1 MLREAAETLERS
13 GSETPRLDAE
23 LLLGHVVNASRTTLL
38 AAPEAIVSD
47 PQAERLRALV
57 GRRAR
62 GEPVAYIRGIKEFY
76 GIALTVDPRALIPR
90 PETELLIELGLARIQ
105 QRLVD
110 EPRPVGGE
118 PLLIWDVGTGSGAI
132 CVVLAVEC
140 RRRGYDTDIRFRAT
154 DLSAEA
160 LALAVENA
168 VGHGVADQIDFAT
181 ADLTR
186 GDGLT
191 PADLIVANLPYVPTV
206 VVPTLPVAASY
217 EPIVALDGGA
227 DGLAVIERLLAELP
241 DALGPR
247 GEALL
252 EIGADQGPSIQAA
265 VERTL
270 LGWTVAVHEDLAGRP
285 RVAII
290 GRPA

>member
-1 MLREAAETLERS
+1 LLREAAETLERS

-76 GIALTVDPRALIPR
+76 GIALTADSRALIPR
-90 PETELLIELGLARIQ
+90 PETELLVELGLARIQ

-110 EPRPVGGE
+110 EPRPVSGE

-140 RRRGYDTDIRFRAT
+140 RRRGYDSDVRFRAT

-265 VERTL
+265 VARQL
-270 LGWTVAVHEDLAGRP
+270 PGWTAVVHEDLAGRP
-285 RVAII
+285 RVATI